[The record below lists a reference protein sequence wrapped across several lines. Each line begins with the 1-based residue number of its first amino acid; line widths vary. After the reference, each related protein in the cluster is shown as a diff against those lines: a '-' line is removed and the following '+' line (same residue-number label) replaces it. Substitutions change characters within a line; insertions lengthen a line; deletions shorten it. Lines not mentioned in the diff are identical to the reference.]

1 MGRPVDEE
9 LSTLRARAYGP
20 AADIHLDPAAQQR
33 LAELEDA
40 TRPVRDE
47 VDVEA
52 DIAPKAAADEADAA
66 AAVTSTTRP
75 PAVVEA
81 ARTFWERPRVRLA
94 VWVASVA
101 VAGVVGAGVTYG
113 AVAFAPVPTSDGV
126 AQIDTLRPSTT
137 AQIPTGFL
145 GYEEGASVYEYRG
158 LTMFPLSYSYMYGA
172 ADGEEVPDR
181 CFQVIQTA
189 LIPSVE
195 EFDPDS
201 WGYEGNSWGGC
212 SLGSFRATAA
222 IPLTGR
228 GAPDVDL
235 PEGRAIQF
243 VLDGDRIG
251 VYLDRG

>member
-1 MGRPVDEE
+1 MGSPVDEE
-9 LSTLRARAYGP
+9 LRTLRARAYGP
-20 AADIHLDPAAQQR
+20 AADIHLDPAAQRR

-40 TRPVRDE
+40 ARPVGH
-47 VDVEA
+47 DVAAEA
-52 DIAPKAAADEADAA
+52 DIAIAPEAATDEADAA
-66 AAVTSTTRP
+66 AAVVSPP
-75 PAVVEA
+75 PAVVQA
-81 ARTFWERPRVRLA
+81 ARSLWERPRVRLA

-101 VAGVVGAGVTYG
+101 VAGVVGAGITYG

-137 AQIPTGFL
+137 AQIPTGFF
-145 GYEEGASVYEYRG
+145 GYEEGAPVYEYRG
-158 LTMFPLSYSYMYGA
+158 LTIFPLTYNYMYGSE
-172 ADGEEVPDR
+172 DGEEVTDR
-181 CFQVIQTA
+181 CFQVVQTV

-201 WGYEGNSWGGC
+201 WGYEGISWGGC
-212 SLGSFRATAA
+212 SAGAFRASTV
-222 IPLTGR
+222 IPLMDDP
-228 GAPDVDL
+228 APDADL